1 MPTVI
6 SIRKIN
12 QANTKHVYEVTAEQ
26 VKPFYI
32 TIDPEPRHISYYTDK
47 KLNKLV
53 TIIDLNEENKLLFKS
68 IHKHTALLT
77 LCCARKAIKNNLFP
91 EVLDYCSG

>member
-1 MPTVI
+1 MPGLI
-6 SIRKIN
+6 SIRKID
-12 QANTKHVYEVTAEQ
+12 QASTKHVYEVSTAE

-53 TIIDLNEENKLLFKS
+53 TTIDLNEECKLLFKS

-77 LCCARKAIKNNLFP
+77 LCRARKAIKENQFP
-91 EVLDYCSG
+91 EVLDYCP